1 MAVEALGHRVSELI
15 KDVSLELSPSFTKLV
30 DNTVSSIKNII
41 NLIPEDFQVTADEAP
56 GFVRDVG
63 ADKVDFKF
71 KKPKLFEIGGSYSVG
86 GIVKLDVNV
95 DLLIRLPKEC
105 FHEKDYLNH
114 RYHAKRFLYL
124 FVIKKYLQS
133 SALISKVEWSCLQN
147 EARKP
152 ILVIYP
158 TLEVSN
164 LPGFSVKIIPMA
176 TSLFSIPKL
185 NATRNNVR
193 ALNQEGVPLP
203 TPKYN
208 FSILEDMFIEEFAE
222 VLKGTFHGWDEL
234 RKALVLIK
242 VWARQRSS
250 IYSHDCLNGYLI
262 AVIMSYLAANK
273 GGGYINKSM
282 NAMQIFRVTLDFI
295 ANSKSWEKG
304 LIFRPEG
311 KHQVTKEEL
320 KEESNVCG
328 HFQ

>member
-1 MAVEALGHRVSELI
+1 MAVEALERRVSELI
-15 KDVSLELSPSFTKLV
+15 KDVNLELSPSFTKLV

-41 NLIPEDFQVTADEAP
+41 NLIPEDFQVTADKAP

-71 KKPKLFEIGGSYSVG
+71 KKPKLFEVGGSYSIG
-86 GIVKLDVNV
+86 GVVKPDVNV
-95 DLLIRLPKEC
+95 NLLMRLP
-105 FHEKDYLNH
+105 
-114 RYHAKRFLYL
+114 
-124 FVIKKYLQS
+124 KYLQS
-133 SALISKVEWSCLQN
+133 SALISKVES
-147 EARKP
+147 
-152 ILVIYP
+152 
-158 TLEVSN
+158 LEVSN

-250 IYSHDCLNGYLI
+250 MYSHDCLNGYLI

-295 ANSKSWEKG
+295 GS
-304 LIFRPEG
+304 
-311 KHQVTKEEL
+311 
-320 KEESNVCG
+320 
-328 HFQ
+328 

>member
-1 MAVEALGHRVSELI
+1 MAVEALERRVSELI
-15 KDVSLELSPSFTKLV
+15 KDVNLELSPSFTKLV

-41 NLIPEDFQVTADEAP
+41 NLIPEDFQVTADKAP

-71 KKPKLFEIGGSYSVG
+71 KKPKLFEVGGSYSIG
-86 GIVKLDVNV
+86 GVVKPDVNV
-95 DLLIRLPKEC
+95 DLLMRLP
-105 FHEKDYLNH
+105 
-114 RYHAKRFLYL
+114 
-124 FVIKKYLQS
+124 KYLQS

-176 TSLFSIPKL
+176 TSLFSISKL

-208 FSILEDMFIEEFAE
+208 FSILEDIFIEEFAE

-250 IYSHDCLNGYLI
+250 MYSHDCLNGYLI

-295 ANSKSWEKG
+295 GS
-304 LIFRPEG
+304 
-311 KHQVTKEEL
+311 
-320 KEESNVCG
+320 
-328 HFQ
+328 